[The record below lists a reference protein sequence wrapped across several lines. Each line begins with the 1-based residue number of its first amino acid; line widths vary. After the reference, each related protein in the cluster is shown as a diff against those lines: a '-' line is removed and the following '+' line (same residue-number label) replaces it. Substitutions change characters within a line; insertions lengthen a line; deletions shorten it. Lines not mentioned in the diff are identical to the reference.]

1 MSSQSNAIV
10 KVEVIRYTSAHE
22 PLWDAFV
29 RASRNGVFLFER
41 QYIDYHSDRFPD
53 HSLLFFD
60 VSHRLVAVLPATE
73 LTESGERVISSHGG
87 LTFGGFVLLPEAR
100 SRDVLRIFDA
110 ALAYMRHLGF
120 ARFVYKAVPDIY
132 HQLPSQEE
140 EYALWLHG
148 FHLEVCNLSTAIDL
162 RCALPLRPDRNR
174 LRGYRK
180 AQRHGFTIVETTDL
194 NELWPIV
201 EHSLLQRHGVRPVHS
216 LSEMSLLRSR
226 FPSHIRTFVAMR
238 DGKVEGGVVMFESAQ
253 VAHSQY
259 AHASDSARSQGVID
273 YLYTYLIGYYQ
284 THRPAIR
291 YFDFGISN
299 ENRGRYLN
307 PGLVNYKEDFGGRG
321 VCYKVYS
328 LELKKER

>member
-87 LTFGGFVLLPEAR
+87 LTFGGFVLSPEAR
-100 SRDVLRIFDA
+100 SRDVLRIFEA

-162 RCALPLRPDRNR
+162 RCASPLRPDRNR
-174 LRGYRK
+174 LRGCRK
-180 AQRHGFTIVETTDL
+180 AQRHGFTVVETSDLNALWSIVEY
-194 NELWPIV
+194 
-201 EHSLLQRHGVRPVHS
+201 SLLHRHGVRPVHS
-216 LSEMSLLRSR
+216 LSEMSLLRFR

-259 AHASDSARSQGVID
+259 AHATDDARSLGVID
-273 YLYTYLIGYYQ
+273 LLYSHLIGYYQ
-284 THRPAIR
+284 SHRPEIR
-291 YFDFGISN
+291 FFDFGISN
-299 ENRGRYLN
+299 EDRGRYLN
-307 PGLVNYKEDFGGRG
+307 PGLVSYKEDFGGRG

-328 LELKKER
+328 LELQKER

>member
-1 MSSQSNAIV
+1 M
-10 KVEVIRYTSAHE
+10 EVIRYTSAHE

-87 LTFGGFVLLPEAR
+87 LTFGGFVLSPEAR

-140 EYALWLHG
+140 DYALWLHG
-148 FHLEVCNLSTAIDL
+148 FRLEVCNLSTAIDL

-174 LRGYRK
+174 LRGCRK

-226 FPSHIRTFVAMR
+226 FPSRIRTFVAMR

-253 VAHSQY
+253 VAT
-259 AHASDSARSQGVID
+259 AS
-273 YLYTYLIGYYQ
+273 TPM
-284 THRPAIR
+284 PATLHVHKASST
-291 YFDFGISN
+291 IST
-299 ENRGRYLN
+299 
-307 PGLVNYKEDFGGRG
+307 PT
-321 VCYKVYS
+321 
-328 LELKKER
+328 

>member
-87 LTFGGFVLLPEAR
+87 LTFGGFVLSPEAR

-162 RCALPLRPDRNR
+162 RCALSLRPDRNR
-174 LRGYRK
+174 LRGCRK

-226 FPSHIRTFVAMR
+226 FPSRIRTFVAMR

-299 ENRGRYLN
+299 EHRGRYLN

>member
-60 VSHRLVAVLPATE
+60 VSHRLVALLPATE

-87 LTFGGFVLLPEAR
+87 LTFGGFVLSPEAR

-162 RCALPLRPDRNR
+162 RCALSLRPDRNR
-174 LRGYRK
+174 LRGCRK

-216 LSEMSLLRSR
+216 LSEISLLRSR
-226 FPSHIRTFVAMR
+226 FPSRIRTFVAMR

-299 ENRGRYLN
+299 EHRGRYLN

>member
-60 VSHRLVAVLPATE
+60 VSHRLVALLPATE

-87 LTFGGFVLLPEAR
+87 LTFGGFVLSPEAR

-162 RCALPLRPDRNR
+162 RCALSLRPDRNR
-174 LRGYRK
+174 LRGCRK

-226 FPSHIRTFVAMR
+226 FPSRIRTFVAMR

-299 ENRGRYLN
+299 EHRGRYLN

-328 LELKKER
+328 LELMKER

>member
-87 LTFGGFVLLPEAR
+87 LTFGGFVLSPEAR

-162 RCALPLRPDRNR
+162 RCALSLRPDRNR
-174 LRGYRK
+174 LRGCRK

-216 LSEMSLLRSR
+216 LSEISLLRSR
-226 FPSHIRTFVAMR
+226 FPSRIRTFVAMR

-299 ENRGRYLN
+299 EHRGRYLN

>member
-1 MSSQSNAIV
+1 MSYQSNAIV

-87 LTFGGFVLLPEAR
+87 LTFGGFVLSPEAR
-100 SRDVLRIFDA
+100 SRDVLRIFEA

-162 RCALPLRPDRNR
+162 RCALSLRPDRNR

-226 FPSHIRTFVAMR
+226 FPSRIRIFVAMR
-238 DGKVEGGVVMFESAQ
+238 EGKVEGGVVMFESAQ

-299 ENRGRYLN
+299 EHRGRYLN

>member
-1 MSSQSNAIV
+1 M
-10 KVEVIRYTSAHE
+10 EVIRYTSAHE

-87 LTFGGFVLLPEAR
+87 LTFGGFVLSPEAR
-100 SRDVLRIFDA
+100 SRDVLRIFEA

-162 RCALPLRPDRNR
+162 RCALSLRPDRNR

-299 ENRGRYLN
+299 EHRGRYLN

>member
-1 MSSQSNAIV
+1 M
-10 KVEVIRYTSAHE
+10 EVIRYTSAHE

-87 LTFGGFVLLPEAR
+87 LTFGGFVLSPEAR
-100 SRDVLRIFDA
+100 SRDVLRLFDA

-162 RCALPLRPDRNR
+162 RCALSLRPDRNR
-174 LRGYRK
+174 LRGCRK

-216 LSEMSLLRSR
+216 LSEISLLRSR
-226 FPSHIRTFVAMR
+226 FPSRIRTFVAMR

-299 ENRGRYLN
+299 EHRGRYLN

>member
-87 LTFGGFVLLPEAR
+87 LTFGGFVLSPEAR

-132 HQLPSQEE
+132 HQLPSEVE
-140 EYALWLHG
+140 VYALWLHC
-148 FHLEVCNLSTAIDL
+148 FPRKVFNLFSSIDL
-162 RCALPLRPDRNR
+162 RCALSLRPDRNR
-174 LRGYRK
+174 LRGCRK

-216 LSEMSLLRSR
+216 LSEISLLRSR
-226 FPSHIRTFVAMR
+226 FPSRIRTFVAMR

-299 ENRGRYLN
+299 EHRGRYLN

>member
-87 LTFGGFVLLPEAR
+87 LTFGGFVLSPEAR
-100 SRDVLRIFDA
+100 SRDVLRLFDA

-162 RCALPLRPDRNR
+162 RCALSLRPDRNR
-174 LRGYRK
+174 LRGCRK

-201 EHSLLQRHGVRPVHS
+201 EHSLLQRHGVLPVHS
-216 LSEMSLLRSR
+216 LSEISLLRSR
-226 FPSHIRTFVAMR
+226 FPSRIRTFVAMR

-299 ENRGRYLN
+299 EHRGRYLN